1 VADRSTATVLVAGVA
16 NIGVAAAKL
25 VAGVVTGSAALLAEA
40 AHSIADTL
48 NEVFLL
54 TALTRSS
61 KPADSR
67 HPFGYGKERY
77 FWSLLSAVGIFV
89 LGAGFSIYQG
99 VTALVADEPLTQLRV
114 AYAVL
119 GAAFLFDGVSWW
131 KAARQLRGEAREQRT
146 SAVRHVLHTTDP
158 AAKTVAFEDTA
169 ALLGVLLAAG
179 GITLDV
185 ILGSRIFDALAS
197 ILIGLLLVTVAYALG
212 RQNMRL
218 LVGQG
223 VSPTTAAGIS
233 RVINESTGVDVLV
246 ELLTMRLGPEEV
258 LVAARVDM
266 EDDFTGD
273 DVERVAD
280 KVDRRVREAYPE
292 VRHVFVD
299 PTPKPGS
306 D

>member
-1 VADRSTATVLVAGVA
+1 MLVAGAANVA
-16 NIGVAAAKL
+16 VAAAKL
-25 VAGVVTGSAALLAEA
+25 AAGLVTGSAALLAEA

-54 TALTRSS
+54 TALSRSA

-89 LGAGFSIYQG
+89 LGAGFSVYQG
-99 VTALVADEPLTQLRV
+99 VTALVEDEPLTQLRI
-114 AYAVL
+114 AYIVLAV
-119 GAAFLFDGVSWW
+119 AFLFDGGSWLRAVW
-131 KAARQLRGEAREQRT
+131 QLRGEARARRT
-146 SAVRHVLHTTDP
+146 ALLKHILRTTDP

-169 ALLGVLLAAG
+169 ALLGVLLAAA

-185 ILGSRIFDALAS
+185 LLGTRVFDAIAS
-197 ILIGLLLVTVAYALG
+197 ILIGLLLIAVAYTLG

-223 VSPTTAAGIS
+223 VSPQAAAGIS
-233 RVINESTGVDVLV
+233 RVIDESEGVDAVV

-258 LVAARVDM
+258 LVAARVDV
-266 EDDFTGD
+266 EDAFSGD
-273 DVERVAD
+273 DVEKVAD
-280 KVDRRVREAYPE
+280 AVDQRVRDAYPE
-292 VRHVFVD
+292 VRHVFLD
-299 PTPKPGS
+299 PTPKPGNG
-306 D
+306 